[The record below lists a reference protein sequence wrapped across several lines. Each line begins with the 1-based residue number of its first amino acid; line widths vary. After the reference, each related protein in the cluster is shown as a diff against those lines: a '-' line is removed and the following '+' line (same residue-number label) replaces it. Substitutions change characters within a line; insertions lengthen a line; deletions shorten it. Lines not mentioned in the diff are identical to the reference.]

1 MERRQYNTRISS
13 SLAIMSSMIF
23 TQVVPHLQSMFNYLA
38 NKHINTGDRILDT
51 AIIGVCTIIFTTC
64 INYASSLVKRF
75 MILYHE
81 LIKWWRNETSDD
93 FDPAKVDPNVYN
105 EEALNKYR
113 YVHNTLGEC
122 TAISKWLINKYPIAA
137 SCPLK
142 IKKDGLLKLVDTL
155 YIKDQGSPRDINMPV
170 YRYMENNK
178 YEYIIF
184 DDCKLYCNHA
194 AQLKEFMKIISP
206 DSNLADK
213 NIFSLDAKHEVQ
225 LTCKLNT
232 AKTFDR
238 VHCESNNAIIALL
251 DKFKTNTLYPPELS
265 LDNKLGF
272 ILHGPPGTGKTG
284 TCSAIANYLGR
295 DILLVNGLVTGD
307 RSAIIKAIKECQ
319 KTHVIVLDE
328 FDYILN
334 KPKED
339 EGIIEM
345 EINYTEMLIQAKTP
359 EEKEEIRAEI
369 QASKSKVSDE
379 QFLLQLLDS
388 FGDDS
393 DRIIVATTNH
403 IDKINP
409 KYLRPGRFD
418 AICLLSFCNLD
429 IFSKLTVSVYK
440 NIDELTKVHET
451 RIASIL
457 ERNITP
463 LILINTL
470 VKTSTFEEL
479 LDVLEKRPVQ
489 TYVYPEY

>member
-1 MERRQYNTRISS
+1 
-13 SLAIMSSMIF
+13 MSFIF

-51 AIIGVCTIIFTTC
+51 AIIGICTIIFTTC
-64 INYASSLVKRF
+64 INYASTIIEKIV
-75 MILYHE
+75 MMYHE
-81 LIKWWRNETSDD
+81 FIGWWQNSE
-93 FDPAKVDPNVYN
+93 FDPSKVSLTIYN
-105 EEALNKYR
+105 EEALKKYK
-113 YVHNTLGEC
+113 YLYNTTGLGSENVNI
-122 TAISKWLINKYPIAA
+122 AKWLITKYPIAA

-142 IKKDGLLKLVDTL
+142 LNKNGSLKHDGQSYV
-155 YIKDQGSPRDINMPV
+155 KDQGTSTDINMPV
-170 YRYMENNK
+170 YRYVENGK
-178 YEYIIF
+178 YEYIIYN
-184 DDCKLYCNHA
+184 DDKLYCNHI
-194 AQLKEFMKIISP
+194 AQFKIFMKIVSP
-206 DSNLADK
+206 EPSSTNK
-213 NIFSLDAKHEVQ
+213 NIYSLNNKHEVT
-225 LTCKLNT
+225 LTCKIN
-232 AKTFDR
+232 ASKTFDR
-238 VHCESNNAIIALL
+238 IHCVEKDAIIALL

-265 LDNKLGF
+265 LDNKFGF

-284 TCSAIANYLGR
+284 TCSAIANYLDR

-307 RSAIIKAIKECQ
+307 RSAIVKAIKECQ

-334 KPKED
+334 KPKDD
-339 EGIIEM
+339 ENSAVVEM

-359 EEKEEIRAEI
+359 EEKESIRAEI

-418 AICLLSFCNLD
+418 SICLLSFCNLD
-429 IFSKLTVSVYK
+429 IFQKLAASVYK
-440 NIDELTKVHET
+440 NIDELMQVNET
-451 RIASIL
+451 RIGIVL
-457 ERNITP
+457 EKNITP